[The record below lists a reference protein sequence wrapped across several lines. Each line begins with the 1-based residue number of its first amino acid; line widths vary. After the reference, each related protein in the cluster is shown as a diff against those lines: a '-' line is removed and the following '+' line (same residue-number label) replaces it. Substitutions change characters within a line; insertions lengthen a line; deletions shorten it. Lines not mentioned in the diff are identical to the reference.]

1 VNLHV
6 RSRGRYLALLCGL
19 GACGQVEPDPPPDA
33 PPFPDGPFAAPRLLM
48 ELSDPTQE
56 DDPTLTDDMLEIYFA
71 STRATGQAGNADIW
85 RSTRPGVT
93 DPWSAPVP
101 VDELNTTRNDENPGI
116 SGDGLTLWLSSNRD
130 PGIGIDIYVSTRG
143 DRGQRWSTP
152 VRVPELSSAVDD
164 LGAEPA
170 RSQLRI
176 ALYGDNPRR
185 LFESTRASVAEA
197 WTAPAPIDAL
207 NQPATENHLSGFF
220 VSDLEL
226 WFSSTRPDGMGQHDI
241 YRAVRPSIGE
251 PFGTPT
257 PAPGINSRFRDDD
270 PWLSPDGHTL
280 YFTSTATGNQEIY
293 VAERP

>member
-1 VNLHV
+1 VILQALF
-6 RSRGRYLALLCGL
+6 RGRWLALLCGL
-19 GACGQVEPDPPPDA
+19 GACGEVESDP
-33 PPFPDGPFAAPRLLM
+33 PPFPDGTFAAPRLLL
-48 ELSDPTQE
+48 ELSDPAQE

-93 DPWSAPVP
+93 DPWSAPVL

-130 PGIGIDIYVSTRG
+130 SGIDIYVSTRG

-152 VRVPELSSAVDD
+152 VRVAELSSAVDD

-170 RSQLRI
+170 RSRLRI

-185 LFESTRASVAEA
+185 LFESTRDSATAA

-207 NQPATENHLSGFF
+207 NLPATENNLSGFF
-220 VSDLEL
+220 VGDLEL
-226 WFSSTRPDGMGQHDI
+226 WFSSTRPGGLGLHDI

-257 PAPGINSRFRDDD
+257 PVPGINSRFRDDD